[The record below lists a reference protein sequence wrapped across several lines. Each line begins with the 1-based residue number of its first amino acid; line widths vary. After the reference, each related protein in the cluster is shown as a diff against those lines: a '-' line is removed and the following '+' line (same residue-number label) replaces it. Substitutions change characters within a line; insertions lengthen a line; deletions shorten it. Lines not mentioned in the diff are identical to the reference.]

1 MTTAFNGLGLSDS
14 ALSLALD
21 LWALIQVFDDIEDGH
36 TPKKDEA
43 DRALVASL
51 VGLPINRF
59 YVQYREAIA
68 PALMVAIEKWKAANQ
83 AEKSGAHDAKSF
95 MWRAG
100 FYDVLALICF
110 LDGKPAAPALSL
122 YGETYQDYM
131 KEFDHA

>member
-1 MTTAFNGLGLSDS
+1 MNAFSHLGLSQL
-14 ALSLALD
+14 ALSLVLD

-43 DRALVASL
+43 DRSLYAAL
-51 VGLPINRF
+51 VGLPMNDF
-59 YVQYREAIA
+59 YIQHKSAIA
-68 PALMVAIEKWKAANQ
+68 PALLVAVEKWKAANQ

-100 FYDVLALICF
+100 FYDVLALICL
-110 LDGKPAAPALSL
+110 LDGKSAAPALSL